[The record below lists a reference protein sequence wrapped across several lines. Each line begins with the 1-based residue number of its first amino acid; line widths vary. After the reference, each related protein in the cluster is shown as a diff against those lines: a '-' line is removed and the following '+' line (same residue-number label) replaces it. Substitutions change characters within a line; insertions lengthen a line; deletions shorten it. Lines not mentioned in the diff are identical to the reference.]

1 MDSCPDHHCA
11 FAFGNSYCNRWQF
24 ANCTV
29 RLHSIL
35 MTRKER
41 IDLAVMVGGFCL
53 IGYAID
59 VYLMIWIAL
68 GIGAVSF
75 IVPFIG
81 KKVVAL
87 WLLISKAMGYVMSR
101 VLLTIV
107 FFVVLLPVSLI
118 YKISNKNP
126 LDLKNASAA
135 SLFKE
140 RNHTYSAEDLK
151 NPW

>member
-1 MDSCPDHHCA
+1 MASK
-11 FAFGNSYCNRWQF
+11 
-24 ANCTV
+24 
-29 RLHSIL
+29 
-35 MTRKER
+35 KER

-59 VYLMIWIAL
+59 LYLMIWIAL
-68 GIGAVSF
+68 GLGAVSF
-75 IVPFIG
+75 AIPFVG
-81 KKVVAL
+81 NRVVAL
-87 WLLISKAMGYVMSR
+87 WLLLSKAIGYVMSR

-118 YKISNKNP
+118 YKAGNKNP
-126 LDLKNASAA
+126 LDLRNGSEA

-140 RNHTYSAEDLK
+140 RNHTYVAGDLK

>member
-1 MDSCPDHHCA
+1 
-11 FAFGNSYCNRWQF
+11 
-24 ANCTV
+24 
-29 RLHSIL
+29 

-41 IDLAVMVGGFCL
+41 IDLVVMVGGFCL

-68 GIGAVSF
+68 GVGAVSF
-75 IVPFIG
+75 AIPFVG
-81 KKVVAL
+81 RKVVAL
-87 WLLISKAMGYVMSR
+87 WLLISKAIGYVMSR

-107 FFVVLLPVSLI
+107 FFLVLLPVSLI
-118 YKISNKNP
+118 YKVSNKNP
-126 LDLKNASAA
+126 LDLKNGSEP

-140 RNHTYSAEDLK
+140 RNHTYSAADLK

>member
-1 MDSCPDHHCA
+1 
-11 FAFGNSYCNRWQF
+11 
-24 ANCTV
+24 
-29 RLHSIL
+29 

-68 GIGAVSF
+68 GVGAVSF
-75 IVPFIG
+75 AIPFVG
-81 KKVVAL
+81 RKVVAL
-87 WLLISKAMGYVMSR
+87 WLLISKAIGYVMSR

-107 FFVVLLPVSLI
+107 FFLVLLPVSLI
-118 YKISNKNP
+118 YKVSNKNP
-126 LDLKNASAA
+126 LDLKNGSEP

-140 RNHTYSAEDLK
+140 RNHTYSAADLK